1 MGNSHEGD
9 RLVAR
14 RRRTMPALL
23 GAATIAVLSLVAVGA
38 SSATGASSDDPTT
51 DAVIVEC
58 RSDVVTNGDVSM
70 SAMSVTRVDAVPA
83 EIPRGCRVQ
92 S

>member
-1 MGNSHEGD
+1 
-9 RLVAR
+9 
-14 RRRTMPALL
+14 MPALL
-23 GAATIAVLSLVAVGA
+23 GAASVAVLSLVAVGA
-38 SSATGASSDDPTT
+38 SSATGASSDDPKT